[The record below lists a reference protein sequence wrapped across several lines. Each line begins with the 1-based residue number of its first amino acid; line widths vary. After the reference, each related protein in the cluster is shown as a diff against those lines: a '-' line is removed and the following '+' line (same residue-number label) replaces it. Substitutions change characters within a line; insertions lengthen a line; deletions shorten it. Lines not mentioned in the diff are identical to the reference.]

1 VRSNSARSRSSIAK
15 LPLYDEPSS
24 SSERQQQQ
32 QQQQQQPPLQSIFP
46 TYNPDVPLNQ
56 QEYLPTQLSPT
67 RIPRAVIS
75 RQQVFHGEEEDEG
88 GFDEEEERG
97 KGGGDFG
104 NQQGGREYQRQRQQR
119 AQSPKTREGTQWP
132 RRPHHEPPAVPKPCT
147 TDQLRSLWKVTNGW
161 KASQSEGRVYCLK
174 MSRDKDA
181 PVYTLTSSSSQPFY
195 NLRLDPTSA
204 SAVVSLTK
212 YDPSKPYKAAPK
224 SVQQPASS
232 SSSIRSGVGAG
243 DSSGGNSSSSSSSK
257 SPENKHW
264 HDAISTTLEEESR
277 RHPPNDGLVAL
288 LMPTPAVKMAAEKA
302 SDPAAVTVAE
312 QEFGRLVWDEDSAH
326 YYLVHPAL
334 AHPFCITMERSPAY
348 SRVEY
353 TLEHNES
360 PQHLAKLTRDGTGG
374 GWLEVDTT
382 IASQIDC
389 FYIIDVA
396 VTALILARAAGVASA
411 GSGRLSKLG
420 LRGDDNK
427 LKRGGRV
434 EEFEIDLES
443 QDDSLKG
450 GGRGNG
456 ASRKNKSKSKS
467 SEDKLPFLI
476 RVVVK
481 LFKGLFKCFL
491 FFLTI
496 GFKCVAVVFKGL
508 YKCVGSK
515 Y

>member
-1 VRSNSARSRSSIAK
+1 
-15 LPLYDEPSS
+15 
-24 SSERQQQQ
+24 
-32 QQQQQQPPLQSIFP
+32 
-46 TYNPDVPLNQ
+46 
-56 QEYLPTQLSPT
+56 
-67 RIPRAVIS
+67 
-75 RQQVFHGEEEDEG
+75 
-88 GFDEEEERG
+88 
-97 KGGGDFG
+97 
-104 NQQGGREYQRQRQQR
+104 
-119 AQSPKTREGTQWP
+119 
-132 RRPHHEPPAVPKPCT
+132 
-147 TDQLRSLWKVTNGW
+147 
-161 KASQSEGRVYCLK
+161 
-174 MSRDKDA
+174 
-181 PVYTLTSSSSQPFY
+181 
-195 NLRLDPTSA
+195 
-204 SAVVSLTK
+204 
-212 YDPSKPYKAAPK
+212 
-224 SVQQPASS
+224 
-232 SSSIRSGVGAG
+232 
-243 DSSGGNSSSSSSSK
+243 
-257 SPENKHW
+257 
-264 HDAISTTLEEESR
+264 
-277 RHPPNDGLVAL
+277 
-288 LMPTPAVKMAAEKA
+288 
-302 SDPAAVTVAE
+302 
-312 QEFGRLVWDEDSAH
+312 
-326 YYLVHPAL
+326 
-334 AHPFCITMERSPAY
+334 MERSPAY

-396 VTALILARAAGVASA
+396 VTALILAAASDNRNSPAPIESFEPPPPAVLARAAGVASA